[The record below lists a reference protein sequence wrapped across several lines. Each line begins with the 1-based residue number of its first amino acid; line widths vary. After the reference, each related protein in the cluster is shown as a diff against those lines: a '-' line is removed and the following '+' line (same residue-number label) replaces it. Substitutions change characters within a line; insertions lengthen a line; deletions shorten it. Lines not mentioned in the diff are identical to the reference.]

1 MGVVGTGLYNDD
13 TAADVRDSWRDLVA
27 SGVSSSEATSQL
39 EADWAT
45 ELADPDVAGPF
56 WLALADTQWKAGQ
69 LETRVLD
76 RARAVLSGSD
86 ELNRWTGRDRERR
99 QKVLDRLREQLD
111 KPQRAA
117 RQIKARQVP
126 IEQTDLVP
134 GEVLSWKLPSGV
146 YVLLW
151 VVTLG
156 DYLGTVPV
164 CALLDWRGKTLPD
177 EDEIRQ
183 LLPRKSED
191 GLVEFFL
198 CKAGPRDRVPA
209 EVVRLGPLRSERKE
223 RTGQAVMTWKHFPS
237 QVITLFG
244 AP

>member
-1 MGVVGTGLYNDD
+1 MGVIGTGLYDDD

-27 SGVSSSEATSQL
+27 SGVAGLDATARL
-39 EADWAT
+39 EAEFAT

-76 RARAVLSGSD
+76 RARAVLSGSA
-86 ELNRWTGRDRERR
+86 ELNRWTGRDRARR
-99 QKVLDRLREQLD
+99 QKVLDRLRDQLS

-117 RQIKARQVP
+117 RQIKASQVQL
-126 IEQTDLVP
+126 EHTDLVP
-134 GEVLSWKLPSGV
+134 GEVLSWKLPSGIF
-146 YVLLW
+146 VLLW
-151 VVTLG
+151 VVALG
-156 DYLGTVPV
+156 DYVGTVPV

-177 EDEIRQ
+177 EDTIRQ
-183 LLPRKSED
+183 LRPRKSED

-198 CKAGPRDRVPA
+198 CKAGPRDKVPA
-209 EVVRLGPLRSERKE
+209 EVVRLGRLRSELKGRN
-223 RTGQAVMTWKHFPS
+223 GQAVMTWKHFPS
-237 QVITLFG
+237 QLLKLFS